1 MVVVVVVV
9 VDVDVVVAVVA
20 VVVLVVLLVAHEPNA
35 VTSMHSACWHLT
47 SKFCLCYHYYQ
58 QMSTIFNLGPLLTI
72 VSYCH
77 RNDC

>member
-1 MVVVVVVV
+1 VVVV

-47 SKFCLCYHYYQ
+47 SKYYYQ